1 MSPRDGA
8 SILVV
13 EDDADVRETL
23 VLVLESEG
31 FVVREARDG
40 REALD
45 ALHAGFRPRLI
56 LLDLMMPVMN
66 GWEFRA
72 EMKREPEL
80 ASIPVVFVS
89 ALEPAPDRAAALE
102 AAGFLHKPFD
112 LEALLQTVD
121 RVSQAAAPAAAAPA

>member
-1 MSPRDGA
+1 MSSPGA
-8 SILVV
+8 AILVV

-31 FVVREARDG
+31 FDVREARDG
-40 REALD
+40 REALEV
-45 ALHAGFRPRLI
+45 LRGGFRPRLI

-72 EMKREPEL
+72 ETKRDPQL

-89 ALEPAPDRAAALE
+89 ALEPPPDRTAALD

-112 LEALLQTVD
+112 LDALLRMVG
-121 RVSQAAAPAAAAPA
+121 RVTQQEAAPPPP

>member
-1 MSPRDGA
+1 MTRPEPT

-31 FVVREARDG
+31 FAVREARDG
-40 REALD
+40 REALEVMR
-45 ALHAGFRPRLI
+45 AGFRPDLI

-72 EMKREPEL
+72 EMKRDPEL
-80 ASIPVVFVS
+80 AAIPVVFVS
-89 ALEPAPDRAAALE
+89 ALEPAPERATALD

-112 LEALLQTVD
+112 LAALLRTVQ
-121 RVSQAAAPAAAAPA
+121 RVTERSAVPA

>member
-1 MSPRDGA
+1 MSPRQTR

-31 FVVREARDG
+31 FEVRAARDG
-40 REALD
+40 REALEI
-45 ALHAGFRPRLI
+45 LRAGFRPRLI

-72 EMKREPEL
+72 EMKNDPEL
-80 ASIPVVFVS
+80 AKIPVVFVS
-89 ALEPAPDRAAALE
+89 ALEPAPDRAASLE

-112 LEALLQTVD
+112 LEALLETVE
-121 RVSQAAAPAAAAPA
+121 RVTHTSAAAAPPAA

>member
-1 MSPRDGA
+1 VSPREPA

-13 EDDADVRETL
+13 EDDADVRDTL

-31 FVVREARDG
+31 FVVRAARDG

-45 ALHAGFRPRLI
+45 ILHGGFRPRLI

-72 EMKREPEL
+72 ETKRDPAL
-80 ASIPVVFVS
+80 SSIPVVFVS
-89 ALEPAPDRAAALE
+89 ALEPAPDRAAALD

-112 LEALLQTVD
+112 LEALLQTVG
-121 RVSQAAAPAAAAPA
+121 RVTHAEAASPAA

>member
-1 MSPRDGA
+1 MNAHAALPLL
-8 SILVV
+8 IV

-31 FVVREARDG
+31 FEVRAARDG
-40 REALD
+40 RDALD
-45 ALHAGFRPRLI
+45 ILHGGFRPRLI

-72 EMKREPEL
+72 EMKRDPQL
-80 ASIPVVFVS
+80 AGIPVVFVS

-112 LEALLQTVD
+112 LEALLETVD
-121 RVSQAAAPAAAAPA
+121 RVSHAAPTPAPA

>member
-1 MSPRDGA
+1 MSPREA
-8 SILVV
+8 AAVLIV

-31 FVVREARDG
+31 FEVRAGRDG
-40 REALD
+40 REALEI
-45 ALHAGFRPRLI
+45 LRAGFRPRLI

-72 EMKREPEL
+72 EMKRDPQL

-89 ALEPAPDRAAALE
+89 ARSSAADVRRGLDAG
-102 AAGFLHKPFD
+102 AADYFTKPVD
-112 LEALLQTVD
+112 MDTLIGRIRELLPQEK
-121 RVSQAAAPAAAAPA
+121 RGA

>member
-1 MSPRDGA
+1 MSAEP
-8 SILVV
+8 ILVV

-31 FVVREARDG
+31 FDVRAARDG
-40 REALD
+40 REALEV
-45 ALHAGFRPRLI
+45 LRGGFRPRLI

-72 EMKREPEL
+72 EMKRDPEL

-89 ALEPAPDRAAALE
+89 ALEPAPDRAAALD

-112 LEALLQTVD
+112 LDELLETVE
-121 RVSQAAAPAAAAPA
+121 RVSHEPIAAAPA